1 MLFLGV
7 ASDKAGAKQKPYGG
21 TPWKTNSKRRS
32 LFGTKIP
39 ACNLYGHCSSA
50 GFIRYARSSRGTLR
64 GPGSKHDWR
73 AEMRYRCQ
81 HRPHEYCYAEPGD
94 YQALRQVHDGG
105 RLPVAG
111 GRACCSTLRKITVAY
126 QDMQFK
132 KCKQSFS
139 GFTAQIIQHEIDH
152 CNGIII

>member
-1 MLFLGV
+1 ME
-7 ASDKAGAKQKPYGG
+7 KPIV
-21 TPWKTNSKRRS
+21 KDED
-32 LFGTKIP
+32 FFDTKIA

-50 GFIRYARSSRGTLR
+50 GFIRYARSSCGPLR
-64 GPGSKHDWR
+64 GPGSKYDRR
-73 AEMRYRCQ
+73 AKMRYRREY
-81 HRPHEYCYAEPGD
+81 RPYEYRDAEPGD
-94 YQALRQVHDGG
+94 YQALRQYNDGR

-111 GRACCSTLRKITVAY
+111 GRACCSALRKITVAY

-152 CNGIII
+152 CHGSYN